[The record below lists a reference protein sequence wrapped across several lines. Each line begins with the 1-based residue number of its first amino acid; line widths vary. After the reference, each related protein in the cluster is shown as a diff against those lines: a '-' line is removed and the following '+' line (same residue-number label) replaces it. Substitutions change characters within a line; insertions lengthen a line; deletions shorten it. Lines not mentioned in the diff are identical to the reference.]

1 MAEKGKYEKQIKSI
15 KRKRVAVIIFTIVAI
30 LLTYFGLGMII
41 KGPLIILTAIPWF
54 LIEAFAV
61 AIVVLPMNTA
71 LNNECDPEKYFA
83 LNEGAGT
90 RLQKMIAYPTA
101 YFYMGNFGLSCS
113 SADAMVASKN
123 ESYRLSGL
131 FNKARAYFFMGDR
144 EGVRAVAR
152 VYGEAVAGAKKLKGA
167 RAQAYDKLGM
177 ILNLMLALSEEDTES
192 IRRYR
197 DAAQPWNTTK
207 MNACFVNYMKGLA
220 SYSLGESEDAI
231 YRFMSVREE
240 CPKTVLATLSAEY
253 LEKIKENKE

>member
-15 KRKRVAVIIFTIVAI
+15 KRKKVAVIIFTVVAI
-30 LLTYFGLGMII
+30 LLTCFGVGMLTDS
-41 KGPLIILTAIPWF
+41 PLVILAALPW
-54 LIEAFAV
+54 LLVEIFAV
-61 AIVVLPMNTA
+61 AIVILPMNTA
-71 LNNECDPEKYFA
+71 LDNECDPEKYFA

-90 RLQKMIAYPTA
+90 RLQKMLAYPTA
-101 YFYMGNFGLSCS
+101 YFYMGAFGLSAT

-152 VYGEAVAGAKKLKGA
+152 VYGEAMAGAKKLKGA

-177 ILNLMLALSEEDTES
+177 LINLMLALSEDDPEG
-192 IRRYR
+192 IRKYR
-197 DAAQPWNTTK
+197 DAAEPWSASK
-207 MNACFVNYMKGLA
+207 MTACFVNYIKGLA
-220 SYSLGESEDAI
+220 SYALGESEDAI
-231 YRFMSVREE
+231 YRFMSVKEG
-240 CPKTVLATLSAEY
+240 CPKTVLAELSAEY